1 MTDGELVRRARSGE
15 ARALAELMNRWAPRA
30 LALCHVH
37 SNRQAAPDL
46 AQESLLRAIRNLSQL
61 KAPEHFGAWLRG
73 IVKRVCLDWL
83 EAKRRTM
90 IPFSSLDHSSFD
102 VKDGSEDNHQLEQQA
117 SELKEACAQLP
128 EECQEVLELYYS
140 NKMTYQELG
149 DILEVSAATI
159 NARLTKARTLL
170 RERLM
175 PRSLHRMEARS

>member
-1 MTDGELVRRARSGE
+1 
-15 ARALAELMNRWAPRA
+15 
-30 LALCHVH
+30 
-37 SNRQAAPDL
+37 
-46 AQESLLRAIRNLSQL
+46 
-61 KAPEHFGAWLRG
+61 
-73 IVKRVCLDWL
+73 
-83 EAKRRTM
+83 M